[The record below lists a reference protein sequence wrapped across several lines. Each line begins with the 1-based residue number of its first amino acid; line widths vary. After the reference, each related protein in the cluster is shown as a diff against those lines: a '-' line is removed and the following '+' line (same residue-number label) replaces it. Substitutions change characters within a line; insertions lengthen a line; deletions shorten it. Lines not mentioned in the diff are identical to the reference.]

1 MFFNSFVESSRVAT
15 KYLEKL
21 RLEFILE
28 EEYLNS
34 FRRVHLQHQEHS
46 PIFDIARIFNA
57 CDNLKVSGASP
68 VSLLVSVGF
77 AVIILT
83 RLSGVHGGVQ
93 RQPADEPLRWLRRQR
108 TCRWRRRARSA
119 CDPAAT
125 DSGIGLAQPLLSGS
139 RPTRTNRQEQRRR
152 RRHDQ
157 LLQAEAVPLQQLPRP
172 KARPL
177 SRTTSAAKH
186 GTLSFLLVF
195 T

>member
-77 AVIILT
+77 AVVICHVYQVFTVEFKDSL
-83 RLSGVHGGVQ
+83 LMSPCVGYGGNG
-93 RQPADEPLRWLRRQR
+93 
-108 TCRWRRRARSA
+108 
-119 CDPAAT
+119 PAA
-125 DSGIGLAQPLLSGS
+125 GGAGHEVPAI
-139 RPTRTNRQEQRRR
+139 
-152 RRHDQ
+152 
-157 LLQAEAVPLQQLPRP
+157 LLQPIPESDLHSLSSLVHVQLGQIVRNSAVAVVMINCSKLKQFHCNSCPDLRQDHSREQLQQPST
-172 KARPL
+172 A
-177 SRTTSAAKH
+177 H
-186 GTLSFLLVF
+186 LVAS
-195 T
+195 